1 MQTGDLKLNG
11 NAGGRQQSFDMP
23 CATLLVG
30 EGRPFVQT
38 GVAKQVIAS
47 GSYLHGHRSWLL
59 LRPHS
64 PSLSATIAFTLPFAK
79 LIRSLATAWFC
90 GLFVAASKGLPIGII
105 HLGDRGVGC
114 GAAKR
119 IPNDPV

>member
-1 MQTGDLKLNG
+1 MPTWGLKLNG

-47 GSYLHGHRSWLL
+47 GSYLHGHRSRLL

-64 PSLSATIAFTLPFAK
+64 PSLSATIAFTLSFAK
-79 LIRSLATAWFC
+79 LIRSLSRGWFC
-90 GLFVAASKGLPIGII
+90 VVFIAASKVSRSG
-105 HLGDRGVGC
+105 
-114 GAAKR
+114 
-119 IPNDPV
+119 